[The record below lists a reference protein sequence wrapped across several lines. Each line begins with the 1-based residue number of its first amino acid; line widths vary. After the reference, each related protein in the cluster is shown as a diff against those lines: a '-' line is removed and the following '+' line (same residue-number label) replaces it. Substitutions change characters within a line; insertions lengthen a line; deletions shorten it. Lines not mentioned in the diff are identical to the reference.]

1 MANALD
7 SDSKDREFESLRA
20 DHVVASYISLAAT
33 FFLYLIRKSPRTH
46 STAPPLRN
54 ESRSS
59 RLLGCKR
66 PRNGLVS
73 LPTRFSQINIVK
85 RKLHI
90 ACGDIKC
97 KKPCVCKAFLLSLFN
112 FMNYCISCNAYNTA
126 DYIKNYI
133 INIKCTGCKNIL
145 QHFNYYRN

>member
-73 LPTRFSQINIVK
+73 LAATLN
-85 RKLHI
+85 
-90 ACGDIKC
+90 AN
-97 KKPCVCKAFLLSLFN
+97 KPCIRKACLLSLFN

-133 INIKCTGCKNIL
+133 VNIKCTGCKNIL

>member
-33 FFLYLIRKSPRTH
+33 LNAKSL
-46 STAPPLRN
+46 AN
-54 ESRSS
+54 
-59 RLLGCKR
+59 
-66 PRNGLVS
+66 
-73 LPTRFSQINIVK
+73 
-85 RKLHI
+85 
-90 ACGDIKC
+90 
-97 KKPCVCKAFLLSLFN
+97 CKACLLSLFT
-112 FMNYCISCNAYNTA
+112 FMNYRISCNADNTA

-145 QHFNYYRN
+145 KQFN

>member
-59 RLLGCKR
+59 RMLGCKR
-66 PRNGLVS
+66 RISPGRPR
-73 LPTRFSQINIVK
+73 R

-97 KKPCVCKAFLLSLFN
+97 KKPCVCKACLLSLFN
-112 FMNYCISCNAYNTA
+112 FMNYRISCNADNTA

-145 QHFNYYRN
+145 KQFN

>member
-66 PRNGLVS
+66 PRNGLV
-73 LPTRFSQINIVK
+73 
-85 RKLHI
+85 I

-112 FMNYCISCNAYNTA
+112 FMNYRISCNADNTA

-145 QHFNYYRN
+145 KQFN

>member
-46 STAPPLRN
+46 STAPPLQGGKEVFN
-54 ESRSS
+54 SIWH
-59 RLLGCKR
+59 
-66 PRNGLVS
+66 GLATLSTVG
-73 LPTRFSQINIVK
+73 
-85 RKLHI
+85 H
-90 ACGDIKC
+90 
-97 KKPCVCKAFLLSLFN
+97 KPCIRKACLLSLFN

-133 INIKCTGCKNIL
+133 VNIKCAGCKNIL

>member
-73 LPTRFSQINIVK
+73 LAATLNAKSLAN
-85 RKLHI
+85 
-90 ACGDIKC
+90 
-97 KKPCVCKAFLLSLFN
+97 CKACLLSLFN
-112 FMNYCISCNAYNTA
+112 FMNYRISCNADNTA

-145 QHFNYYRN
+145 KQFN